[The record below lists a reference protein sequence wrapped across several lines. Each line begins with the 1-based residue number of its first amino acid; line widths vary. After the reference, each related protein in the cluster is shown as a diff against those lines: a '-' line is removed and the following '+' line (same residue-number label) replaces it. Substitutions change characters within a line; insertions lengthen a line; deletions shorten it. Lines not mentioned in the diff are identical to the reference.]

1 MLSARVILL
10 NLILWVGYRVIELIA
25 VVRSV
30 YQLHLL
36 PTQLIDHLYKTRKE

>member
-25 VVRSV
+25 VVRLV
-30 YQLHLL
+30 YQLLLL
-36 PTQLIDHLYKTRKE
+36 PIRLIDHLYKTRNE

>member
-25 VVRSV
+25 VVRLV
-30 YQLHLL
+30 YELLLL

>member
-25 VVRSV
+25 VVRLV
-30 YQLHLL
+30 YQLLLL
-36 PTQLIDHLYKTRKE
+36 PIRLIDYLYKTREE